1 MSPFSRTPRFKILV
15 YIDGFCESESSIFG
29 YLMFSHL
36 IFHCKFK
43 IPAKNIF
50 SVAGVKHAMREE
62 DTSMLFFLIIDK
74 LIAD

>member
-1 MSPFSRTPRFKILV
+1 
-15 YIDGFCESESSIFG
+15 
-29 YLMFSHL
+29 MFSHL